1 VNLILCIIQ
10 SSQEVTKPVLHF
22 TSLYQFVRVAVHQVD
37 LFVYRCVPNVPQW
50 PTMFFVTQAE
60 LFVL

>member
-1 VNLILCIIQ
+1 MNLILRIIQ

-22 TSLYQFVRVAVHQVD
+22 TSLYQFVRVAAHQVD
-37 LFVYRCVPNVPQW
+37 LFVYRFVPNVPRW